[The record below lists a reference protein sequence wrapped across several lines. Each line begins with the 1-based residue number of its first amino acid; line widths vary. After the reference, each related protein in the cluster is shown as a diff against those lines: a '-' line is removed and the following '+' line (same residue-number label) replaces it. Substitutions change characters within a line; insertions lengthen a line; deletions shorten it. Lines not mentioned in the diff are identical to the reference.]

1 VNISCKV
8 GLVIFVLLVVMIIFI
23 SPAVDLEPTALR
35 SIQMANLLFA
45 LLALA
50 GITVSANLHPSKST
64 GAPNVEF
71 SCIWT
76 PKPDLVDLNCVR
88 LC

>member
-1 VNISCKV
+1 MSVSFKV
-8 GLVIFVLLVVMIIFI
+8 GLVIFVLLTVMIIFI

-45 LLALA
+45 MLAVA
-50 GITVSANLHPSKST
+50 GITISDYLHLSI
-64 GAPNVEF
+64 GAAAPNGEF
-71 SCIWT
+71 SCLWT
-76 PKPDLVDLNCVR
+76 LKSDLVDMNCIR